1 MKNERRL
8 ENLLKKM
15 IHDKINS
22 NKAGK
27 QVCQMGVYLNP
38 GNDKFYKAINFEIY
52 VDKTGLIQ
60 YTNRVFNTMQQ
71 NVCVSRPRRFGKSM
85 TANMLAAYYSRG
97 CQSEKLFEEF
107 KIANDPSFRQH
118 LNLSV
123 FPIMRFRASM
133 SMRFRYPIGAKCLK
147 L

>member
-1 MKNERRL
+1 
-8 ENLLKKM
+8 M

-38 GNDKFYKAINFEIY
+38 GNDKFYKAINSEIY

-107 KIANDPSFRQH
+107 KITKDPSFRQH
-118 LNLSV
+118 LNRYNVFFMNMQEFLSRSKTV
-123 FPIMRFRASM
+123 EKMILRISQLLMR
-133 SMRFRYPIGAKCLK
+133 I
-147 L
+147 